1 MQAQRDLCA
10 QLRLHRVAILKLFAM
25 TMLGAIVAWG
35 TAGVASAATAGR
47 QSVPPPVAS
56 PLPPGGFSAVV
67 TSQTIGPAVGTI
79 GPVDV
84 DGALVTVHIP
94 AGAFPVDVQIVITAP
109 DLAAVPPSPG
119 FMVVA
124 GVGIGVSIDGVKYQG
139 TFLKPITVDIATPKI
154 TASSVVGAWTGS
166 AFVTDT
172 SSTLT
177 DDLASITMDSDAA
190 FIVQSPTAREIE
202 PVPGATA
209 PVTGEPFLGEGV
221 LAGLLLLGGT
231 GAVFANRRRRLR
243 AAAQ

>member
-1 MQAQRDLCA
+1 
-10 QLRLHRVAILKLFAM
+10 
-25 TMLGAIVAWG
+25 MLGATAAWG
-35 TAGVASAATAGR
+35 TASVASAATAGS
-47 QSVPPPVAS
+47 QSVPPPVAG

-67 TSQTIGPAVGTI
+67 TSQTIGPAGGTVGPA
-79 GPVDV
+79 GV
-84 DGALVTVHIP
+84 DGAVVTVHIP
-94 AGAFPVDVQIVITAP
+94 AGAFPVAVQIAITAP

-119 FMVVA
+119 YMVVA
-124 GVGIGVSIDGVKYQG
+124 GVGIGISSGGTKYQG
-139 TFLKPITVDIATPKI
+139 TFLRPITVDIASPKI

-177 DDLASITMDSDAA
+177 AGMASITMDSDAA
-190 FIVQSPTAREIE
+190 FIVQSPTARPMA

-221 LAGLLLLGGT
+221 LAGLLLFGGT
-231 GAVFANRRRRLR
+231 GAVFASRRRRVK